1 MREWRLTQWA
11 RWRNLPGD
19 GRCGGLTLTPW
30 LRRSPWPRCWLL
42 AAGCGSRDTLP
53 LETPFPWPAG
63 VWALESFS
71 VDGVESEVDVGVN
84 TASAPWVRMSDG
96 VTGMSGCNDFQARGV
111 EFAEG
116 ILIFDGIIM
125 TAGLCGYEDT
135 AGRMAAEH
143 AFMTAFAERGA
154 GIRVDVSGDRMTW
167 STSRV
172 RLVFISVEAPPQ
184 PPPLPP
190 VRRMGRLNCS
200 PGVLVEER
208 VDAAG
213 QDPEALIRQAAP
225 EVSTIEAE
233 PPSFW
238 WGYDEAGVVVAG
250 LGLGDTV
257 PAVYQVWTCT
267 GSSPAG

>member
-1 MREWRLTQWA
+1 MRRIDVRLLA
-11 RWRNLPGD
+11 AAVALAAV
-19 GRCGGLTLTPW
+19 
-30 LRRSPWPRCWLL
+30 L
-42 AAGCGSRDTLP
+42 AAGCGSPDTLP
-53 LETPFPWPAG
+53 LETSFPWPAG

-84 TASAPWVRMSDG
+84 TAYAPWVRMSDG
-96 VTGMSGCNDFQARGV
+96 VTGMLGCNDFQARGV

-116 ILIFDGIIM
+116 ILLFDDYIQS
-125 TAGLCGYEDT
+125 AVLCGYDYT
-135 AGRMAAEH
+135 AGRMAVEH
-143 AFMTAFAERGA
+143 AFTTAFAERGA
-154 GIRVDVSGDRMTW
+154 GIRVEVSGDRMTW
-167 STSRV
+167 SASRV

-190 VRRMGRLNCS
+190 ARRAARLNCS

-213 QDPEALIRQAAP
+213 QDPEALIRRAAP

-238 WGYDEAGVVVAG
+238 WGYDEEGVVVAG

-257 PAVYQVWTCT
+257 PAVYQVWTCAE
-267 GSSPAG
+267 SSPAG